1 MTGDP
6 ACVDAVVI
14 GAGPAGS
21 LAATLLARAGLGV
34 MLVERRAFPRRKVC
48 GGCLNPHAL
57 AALGRAGLEA
67 RVRTLG
73 AAPINR
79 LQVHHRGRRAEIGLP
94 DGVAVSR
101 AALDSALAA
110 AAAEAGCD
118 VRFECAAAVDPRA
131 EEAAG
136 RAVRVVRLRGRVG
149 RTERIHARAIVV
161 ADGLN
166 HPSLL
171 LCPDFQSAPAAG
183 SRVGL
188 GGDAPAGALDIEH
201 GAITMAVSRHGYAG
215 AVAVEGGRVNIAAA
229 VDPAFLKGCPSPAR
243 AVEQIL
249 ADAGVRHAVP
259 LDSID
264 WAGTPPLTRRLVDPA
279 ARGIFVI
286 GDAAGYVEPFTGEG
300 MAWAFA
306 AAEAVVPFIAQSL
319 ELEDGR
325 AERQWV
331 THRARLLR
339 RDQRWCR
346 LLALAV
352 RRPALVAAA
361 VALLSRH
368 AGAAAPFLARFSTGP
383 RPPRER
389 SA

>member
-1 MTGDP
+1 MTTDS

-14 GAGPAGS
+14 GAGPAGA
-21 LAATLLARAGLGV
+21 LAATLLARKGFGV

-57 AALGRAGLEA
+57 AALGRAGLES
-67 RVRTLG
+67 RVRALG
-73 AAPINR
+73 PAPIDR
-79 LQVHHRGRRAEIGLP
+79 LRLHHRGRRADIGLP
-94 DGVAVSR
+94 EGLAVSR
-101 AALDSALAA
+101 ASLDHALAA
-110 AAAEAGCD
+110 AAADAGCN
-118 VRFECAAAVDPRA
+118 VRFESAAAVEPRT
-131 EEAAG
+131 EETAG
-136 RAVRVVRLRGRVG
+136 HAVRVVRLRGRAG
-149 RTERIHARAIVV
+149 RTERIHARAVVV
-161 ADGLN
+161 ADGLG

-171 LCPDFQSAPAAG
+171 LCPGFESAPAAS

-229 VDPAFLKGCPSPAR
+229 IDPAFLKSCPSPAR
-243 AVEQIL
+243 AIEQIL
-249 ADAGVRHAVP
+249 ADAGVRHAAP

-264 WAGTPPLTRRLVDPA
+264 WAGTPPLTRRLIDPA
-279 ARGIFVI
+279 LRGIFVI

-306 AAEAVVPFIAQSL
+306 AAEAVVPFIVQSL
-319 ELEDGR
+319 RLEDGR

-331 THRARLLR
+331 ARRARLLR

-346 LLALAV
+346 LLALAL
-352 RRPALVAAA
+352 RRPALVGPA

-368 AGAAAPFLARFSTGP
+368 PGAAAPFLARFSTDP
-383 RPPRER
+383 RPTRER

>member
-1 MTGDP
+1 MNS

-21 LAATLLARAGLGV
+21 LAATLLAREGLGV
-34 MLVERRAFPRRKVC
+34 MLVERREFPRRKVC
-48 GGCLNPHAL
+48 GGCLNPRAM
-57 AALGRAGLEA
+57 AALGRAGLDA
-67 RVRTLG
+67 RVRALD

-79 LQVHHRGRRAEIGLP
+79 LQLHHRGRRAEIGLP
-94 DGVAVSR
+94 AGAAVSR
-101 AALDSALAA
+101 AALDHTLAA
-110 AAAEAGCD
+110 AAAEAGCH
-118 VRFECAAAVDPRA
+118 VRFESAAAVDPR
-131 EEAAG
+131 EEETAG
-136 RAVRVVRLRGRVG
+136 RAVRVVRVRDRAG
-149 RTERIHARAIVV
+149 RTERIHARAVVV
-161 ADGLN
+161 ADGLG

-171 LCPDFQSAPAAG
+171 LFPGFQSAPAAG

-188 GGDAPAGALDIEH
+188 GGDAPAGTLDIEP
-201 GAITMAVSRHGYAG
+201 GAIAMAVSRHGYAG

-229 VDPAFLKGCPSPAR
+229 IDPAFLKGCASPAL

-249 ADAGVRHAVP
+249 ADAGVRHAAP
-259 LDSID
+259 LGSID

-286 GDAAGYVEPFTGEG
+286 GDAARYVEPFTGEG

-306 AAEAVVPFIAQSL
+306 AAEAVVPFIVQSL
-319 ELEDGR
+319 QLEDGR

-331 THRARLLR
+331 TRRARLLG

-346 LLALAV
+346 LLALAL

-368 AGAAAPFLARFSTGP
+368 PGAAAPFLARISTGP
-383 RPPRER
+383 RLPRER